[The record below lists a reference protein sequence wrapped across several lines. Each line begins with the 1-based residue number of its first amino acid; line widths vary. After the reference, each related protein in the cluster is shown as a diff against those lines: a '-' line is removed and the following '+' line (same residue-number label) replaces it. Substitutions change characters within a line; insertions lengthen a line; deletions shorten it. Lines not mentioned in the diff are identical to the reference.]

1 MAMPAD
7 AGWYR
12 QQTKAIGTITP
23 SGNVVVERV
32 TTAILADFPE
42 VSGHFS
48 RIPVFGS
55 SDAYKDDYDWDGML
69 GAARLLSHANV
80 DVISWNGS
88 KGASLGFDA
97 DTVLC
102 ERIRGIRETRLSVRG
117 GSACRLLGQFLLLH
131 GAGRRHRRDD
141 PQGGGRQARRDRD
154 VLHEFSGRASG
165 RAAGA

>member
-1 MAMPAD
+1 VVRQNDAGADVVRRPEPGSAVLASWAAERNLVVRDDAHDTPAD

-32 TTAILADFPE
+32 TTAILQDFPE

-69 GAARLLSHANV
+69 GAA
-80 DVISWNGS
+80 G
-88 KGASLGFDA
+88 
-97 DTVLC
+97 C
-102 ERIRGIRETRLSVRG
+102 
-117 GSACRLLGQFLLLH
+117 CRT
-131 GAGRRHRRDD
+131 
-141 PQGGGRQARRDRD
+141 PM
-154 VLHEFSGRASG
+154 ST
-165 RAAGA
+165 